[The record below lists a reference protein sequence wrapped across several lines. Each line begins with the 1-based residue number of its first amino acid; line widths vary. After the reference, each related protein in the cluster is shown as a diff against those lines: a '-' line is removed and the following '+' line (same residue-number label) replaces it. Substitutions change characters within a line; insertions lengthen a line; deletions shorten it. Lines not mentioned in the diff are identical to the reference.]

1 MAGLRRF
8 VGFWVA
14 VIAVAVFL
22 VVAVEYWRASRTDTD
37 RSRPVSNEIRGSI
50 LQANAFSGAAAGTR
64 IAANDG
70 GMGASADL
78 VAVAGALEQANER
91 VRLLGEERDALL
103 LERDQLTRTRGDL
116 SRRLDDASREIAALE
131 EKVAGL
137 DDRVVRGGDETDRL
151 ELSLDAL
158 ETRLDTVTAERDS
171 LRRQLAETSQRL
183 AELQAVTTDVEPAAG
198 NANANAGNAANRN
211 AENPQAANLRR
222 PQAGATQPA
231 ASLPPLTI
239 VRPAP
244 DATVNDGISAYE
256 AGDYA
261 RARDIWRELAEAGS
275 PRAQFH
281 LGSLLYE
288 GRVGQPDLVQAYRW
302 LSRSV
307 ERGFGPALSMRD
319 RVRSS
324 MSREQLGEAE
334 GPLG

>member
-1 MAGLRRF
+1 MTDFIELGAGPIGL
-8 VGFWVA
+8 A
-14 VIAVAVFL
+14 
-22 VVAVEYWRASRTDTD
+22 E
-37 RSRPVSNEIRGSI
+37 
-50 LQANAFSGAAAGTR
+50 
-64 IAANDG
+64 
-70 GMGASADL
+70 L
-78 VAVAGALEQANER
+78 VAVARGNPRIRLSDSARAAMR
-91 VRLLGEERDALL
+91 VSEDWVADISAQMDRGEETQAIYSINTGFGSLSGRQAFTSSAQA
-103 LERDQLTRTRGDL
+103 RDL